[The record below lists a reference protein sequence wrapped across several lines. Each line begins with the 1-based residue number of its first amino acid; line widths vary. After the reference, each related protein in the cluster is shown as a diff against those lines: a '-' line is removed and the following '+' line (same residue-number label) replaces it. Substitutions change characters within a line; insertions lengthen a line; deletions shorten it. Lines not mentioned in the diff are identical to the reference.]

1 VQSSGHVRHL
11 PLRWISTL
19 IGITGLGGLAGLTGG
34 CAHSVVLPAGTQ
46 HPKAAYVVVP
56 YPPPAALAET
66 VPERPDR
73 AGLVWLDGEW
83 MYRGSTFVW
92 RRGGWVVAPP
102 AGRFATWQTRYTD
115 DGRLLMASGSWYDE
129 RGRLDRTAASSNDSR
144 QRNYARDC
152 CGSVRAGSRCE
163 ATAATPIRI
172 ALRAGRKSRP
182 RRRAWTCV
190 NSAPKNRI
198 CAA

>member
-1 VQSSGHVRHL
+1 
-11 PLRWISTL
+11 
-19 IGITGLGGLAGLTGG
+19 
-34 CAHSVVLPAGTQ
+34 
-46 HPKAAYVVVP
+46 VP

-129 RGRLDRTAASSNDSR
+129 RGRPLALIEPLRP
-144 QRNYARDC
+144 
-152 CGSVRAGSRCE
+152 
-163 ATAATPIRI
+163 ATTPANEITPETVV
-172 ALRAGRKSRP
+172 GR
-182 RRRAWTCV
+182 
-190 NSAPKNRI
+190 
-198 CAA
+198 